1 MLRAYTPS
9 AARASEMAEGGGG
22 LTLCFVPPS
31 DSSSSSSSS
40 DSEELE
46 GGSPLSFGTLGG

>member
-31 DSSSSSSSS
+31 DSTSSDSS
-40 DSEELE
+40 DSEEL
-46 GGSPLSFGTLGG
+46 GGSPLAFGTLGG